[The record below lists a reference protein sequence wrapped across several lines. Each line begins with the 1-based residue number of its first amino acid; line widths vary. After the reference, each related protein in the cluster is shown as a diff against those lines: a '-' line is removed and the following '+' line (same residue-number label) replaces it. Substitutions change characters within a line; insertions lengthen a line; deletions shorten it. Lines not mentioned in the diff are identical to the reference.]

1 MRSSPGQVR
10 STAKRL
16 PERALAAG
24 ILLLAQGCAGSPIQV
39 PRRDSDTR
47 FDVPPDLASAEA
59 RWRADPKNEDA
70 IIWYGRRTAYEG
82 RYDDALAIF
91 TEGLR
96 HHPESAQLLRHRG
109 HRYLSVR
116 RYADARRDLER
127 AARLVEGTADQV
139 ELDGAPNEY
148 GIPRSTLHTNIWY
161 HLGLAYHLLG
171 QDERAAAAFA
181 RCLAISTNDDYRV
194 AAAYWRAIALFHLGR
209 ANEAL
214 ALAELYANRDLELME
229 SFDYA
234 YLVRLFAGAS
244 NEALAKLQAAETAA
258 ARGTL
263 TYGVA
268 TWHRMNGRDNEARSL
283 LEELV
288 SLPDAASFGRR
299 AAEVELER
307 MRNQDG

>member
-1 MRSSPGQVR
+1 M
-10 STAKRL
+10 
-16 PERALAAG
+16 
-24 ILLLAQGCAGSPIQV
+24 
-39 PRRDSDTR
+39 
-47 FDVPPDLASAEA
+47 PPDLAAAEE
-59 RWRADPKNEDA
+59 RWRADPRDEVA
-70 IIWYGRRTAYEG
+70 IAWYGRRTAYEG
-82 RYDDALAIF
+82 RYEDALAIF

-96 HHPESAQLLRHRG
+96 HHPKSTQLLRHRG

-161 HLGLAYHLLG
+161 HLGLAHHFLG
-171 QDERAAAAFA
+171 QDEPAAAAFA

-194 AAAYWRAIALFHLGR
+194 AAAYWRAIALFHLER
-209 ANEAL
+209 TNEAL
-214 ALAELYANRDLELME
+214 ALAGLYAIRDLELME

-234 YLVRLFAGAS
+234 YLVRLFGGAS
-244 NEALAKLQAAETAA
+244 TEALAKLQAAETAV

-268 TWHRMNGRDNEARSL
+268 MWHRMNGREDDARRL

-288 SLPDAASFGRR
+288 SLPDSASFGRR

-307 MRNQDG
+307 MRNEDG